1 MKKQTLLT
9 LMLLAVATG
18 LAGCG
23 GGGTS
28 WSSVK
33 WDLTPELQGMT
44 RSSDMIDKDLHTSMN
59 MNKRMFWDDI
69 GRALYT
75 DQPSRLSPLPT
86 TSLSGTPR

>member
-1 MKKQTLLT
+1 MKKQTHLT
-9 LMLLAVATG
+9 LTLLAAATG

-23 GGGTS
+23 GGTS
-28 WSSVK
+28 WSSIK

-44 RSSDMIDKDLHTSMN
+44 RSPDMIDKDVHTTSN
-59 MNKRMFWDDI
+59 MSGRMFWDDL
-69 GRALYT
+69 GRSLYT